1 MGIKIISGQL
11 CQWNVH
17 KSVGSDG
24 IHLRILKNLVDVI
37 MELLSIIHQRYW
49 EPGEVSAGWKIA
61 TVISIYK
68 RGVREDQG
76 NRRSISLTSNPGK
89 VMEKIVFG
97 NIGRHC
103 IIKYSQHGF
112 IKRKSCL
119 SSFISYCKLIAY
131 G

>member
-97 NIGRHC
+97 NIARHC